1 MKRTSTIAVVVV
13 LLVVAS
19 LALTGCGHKRHRAKK
34 TTVIADYS
42 VSGTVTVD
50 TSLASEEATRYLD
63 GFRHAYPKVKV
74 ALVSASATQTAAS
87 IIAHKKAPIADV
99 VWHTPLSAI
108 YAADEAKALMV
119 YAYHPG
125 QIDAVI
131 SDYTDPDTPDKPI
144 VTGTD
149 ARLIAFAVN
158 PTKMGGASPA
168 GFADLTDPK
177 YKGQIVM
184 PSVNTEAGYNMIA
197 SLLSA
202 NDESEWDYFDQL
214 DKNVAYYTTDE
225 TSAVEAVKSG
235 SAGVGIG
242 FDPAV
247 VKAANA
253 SGGAVHAVFPGLPDM
268 SPYEIDVDALVA
280 TTSPTP
286 AAKAFLDWA
295 ISDDAMRLYSADTP
309 ITSVDEG
316 KKFPAG
322 YPAAISDQLMQNED
336 FQYSTENR
344 KTIVAKWMKRY
355 GSKIKKK

>member
-1 MKRTSTIAVVVV
+1 MKRISTFV
-13 LLVVAS
+13 LVLTLLLIAS
-19 LALTGCGHKRHRAKK
+19 LALTGCGHKRHRKKK
-34 TTVIADYS
+34 TTVVADYS
-42 VSGTVTVD
+42 VSGTVTVN
-50 TSLASEEATRYLD
+50 TSLASEEATRYLR
-63 GFRHAYPKVKV
+63 GFARAYPKVKV

-87 IIAHKKAPIADV
+87 VIANKKAPIADV
-99 VWHTPLSAI
+99 VWHTPLSAM
-108 YAADEAKALMV
+108 YAASEAKALMV

-131 SDYTDPDTPDKPI
+131 SDYTDPDTPDKPV

-158 PTKMGGASPA
+158 PSKLGGASPG
-168 GFADLTDPK
+168 GFADLTDAK

-184 PSVNTEAGYNMIA
+184 PSVNTETGYCMIA

-202 NDESEWDYFDQL
+202 NDESEWDYFDEL
-214 DKNVAYYTTDE
+214 DKNVAYYTHDE

-235 SAGVGIG
+235 AVALGVG

-247 VKAANA
+247 VGAANS
-253 SGGAVHAVFPGLPDM
+253 SGGGVHAVFPGLPEM
-268 SPYEIDVDALVA
+268 SPYEIDVDALIA

-295 ISDDAMRLYSADTP
+295 IGDDAMRLYAKNTP

-316 KKFPAG
+316 KKLPAG
-322 YPAAISDQLMQNED
+322 YPAVISDQLMQNED
-336 FQYSTENR
+336 FQYSAENR
-344 KTIVAKWMKRY
+344 KAIVAEWMKRY
-355 GSKIKKK
+355 GSRIKTE